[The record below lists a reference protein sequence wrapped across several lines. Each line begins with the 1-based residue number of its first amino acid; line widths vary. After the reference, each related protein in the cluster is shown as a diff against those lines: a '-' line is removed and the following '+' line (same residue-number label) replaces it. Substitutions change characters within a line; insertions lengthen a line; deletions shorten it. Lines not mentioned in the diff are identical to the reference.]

1 MDHLE
6 MVEQVML
13 KTGCSFKD
21 AKEALEHSE
30 WSILDAV
37 LYLED
42 NGQADQASSRFS
54 TGEQDASDTAFA
66 SEMQQERSEA
76 ESEGPSGSAPHDAG
90 SENSCSK
97 AGAAIRRFFQRA
109 KSVLTQNY
117 LILFGKS
124 GTQLFRLPIW
134 IALIPFL
141 VWFWGILLICIGAMI
156 FGCRFQFEGAD
167 FGRSNINDAV
177 SRAGDA
183 AYSAGQKIK
192 EEFSGKNG
200 ES

>member
-42 NGQADQASSRFS
+42 NGQTDQASSRFS

-76 ESEGPSGSAPHDAG
+76 EGSADKYYHEEHKPGEHV
-90 SENSCSK
+90 K
-97 AGAAIRRFFQRA
+97 AIW
-109 KSVLTQNY
+109 KSPG
-117 LILFGKS
+117 F
-124 GTQLFRLPIW
+124 
-134 IALIPFL
+134 
-141 VWFWGILLICIGAMI
+141 
-156 FGCRFQFEGAD
+156 
-167 FGRSNINDAV
+167 
-177 SRAGDA
+177 
-183 AYSAGQKIK
+183 
-192 EEFSGKNG
+192 
-200 ES
+200 